1 MDSLSIIGL
10 GTRCSHRRFR
20 WTTMCSGSVSLNRVT
35 LMSQKAA
42 RIRSAKLTDRHPTL
56 WFTPLSNVFD
66 CQNTTG
72 LNSVTCRF
80 SDGIYS
86 RNRIASLIPRQWFR
100 LMARGEFDSIRDLP
114 RLRVIFAQLRLNG
127 PVRPVKAA
135 HRRQQPGRT
144 GASAGSRRWSG

>member
-1 MDSLSIIGL
+1 
-10 GTRCSHRRFR
+10 
-20 WTTMCSGSVSLNRVT
+20 MCSGSVSLIRVT

-86 RNRIASLIPRQWFR
+86 RNRIASLIGDEPNEITSRIPRQWFS
-100 LMARGEFDSIRDLP
+100 LMARGDFDSIRDHPCLRVVFA
-114 RLRVIFAQLRLNG
+114 RLRLDG
-127 PVRPVKAA
+127 PVRSEKAV
-135 HRRQQPGRT
+135 HRRQRPGRT
-144 GASAGSRRWSG
+144 GASTGSRRWSGSGHRRSS